1 MKVQMINRATDMEAV
16 SRIFNHP
23 KVYEWVS
30 DDSAIPP
37 YIPDPSHFYVM
48 NEEKTGVARIDQLNG
63 VTCIIHIATLPEM
76 WGRATTFVKEGIVWL
91 FKNTRYLKIV
101 SLAPEC
107 NRVAIMFGKRCG
119 FKIEGKITK
128 SFLKDWVL
136 HDQIIFG
143 LSKYDKEALCQ

>member
-1 MKVQMINRATDMEAV
+1 MINRATDMEAV

-37 YIPDPSHFYVM
+37 YIPDPGHFYLM
-48 NEEKTGVARIDQLNG
+48 NEEKTVVGRIDQMNG
-63 VTCIIHIATLPEM
+63 VTCIIHIASFPEM
-76 WGRATTFVKEGIVWL
+76 LGSVYPFMIEGRDWL
-91 FKNTRYLKIV
+91 FKNTSYVKIV
-101 SLAPEC
+101 GIVPEY
-107 NRVAIMFGKRCG
+107 NKAAIALGKRCG